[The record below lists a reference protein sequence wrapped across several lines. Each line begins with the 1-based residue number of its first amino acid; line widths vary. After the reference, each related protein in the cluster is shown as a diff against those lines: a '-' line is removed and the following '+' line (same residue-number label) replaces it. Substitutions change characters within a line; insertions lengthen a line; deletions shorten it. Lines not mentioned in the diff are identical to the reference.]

1 MRNFILRVLRNIPL
15 LLLSLVIAAGI
26 WAFATI
32 SGDPTEE
39 GRFTQG
45 VSVEVVGLPE
55 DYIITSELP
64 TTVNINV
71 LAPNSVWRRMSLER
85 TTAKA
90 VIDVTD
96 LEPGTY
102 ELPINI
108 QFDISPLKVTYYSPK
123 TVDVT
128 IEKVETRTYPIEVVE
143 TGEIATAYKAEKVA
157 LSSDTVEITGTV
169 TQLDTIDRV
178 YVTLNRNKNTETIV
192 SSLTVVAANED
203 GAAVKD
209 LTIKPDK
216 VTATQEINLRGGY
229 KILSVK
235 LSVSGEIAQGYRVDD
250 ISVDPAFVTVY
261 AADKDVLN
269 SLDSYIDTETVLLSD
284 ISYSTSRKIAL
295 KVPEGVTIVGEPSV
309 TMNVKVSAVEGTSTF
324 SNIPISAVGLEE
336 GYEAVISPMEIDVY
350 LTGPVNTLGA
360 ITNASITAMVELQDL
375 EAGSYTLTPKIEV
388 SSSEPVSVQSIMPAT
403 VAVTIQPIE
412 KDDSE

>member
-45 VSVEVVGLPE
+45 VSVEVVGLPD

-123 TVDVT
+123 TVNVT

-143 TGEIATAYKAEKVA
+143 TGDIATAYKAEPVV

-169 TQLDTIDRV
+169 TELDTIERV

-192 SSLTVVAANED
+192 SSLTVVAANAD

-229 KILSVK
+229 RILSVK

-269 SLDSYIDTETVLLSD
+269 SLDSYIDTETVLLSE
-284 ISYSTSRKIAL
+284 INYSTSRKIAL

-324 SNIPISAVGLEE
+324 SNIPVSILGLEE
-336 GYEAVISPMEIDVY
+336 GYTAVISPTEVDVY
-350 LTGPVNTLGA
+350 LTGPVNTLST
-360 ITNASITAMVELQDL
+360 ITNSNLTAVVELQDL

-388 SSSEPVSVQSIMPAT
+388 SSSETVSVQSIMPAQI
-403 VAVTIQPIE
+403 AVEIKPIGTGE
-412 KDDSE
+412 VD

>member
-192 SSLTVVAANED
+192 TSLTVVAANED
-203 GAAVKD
+203 GAAVKE

-269 SLDSYIDTETVLLSD
+269 SLDSYIDTETVLLSE

-309 TMNVKVSAVEGTSTF
+309 TMNVKVTAIEGTSTF

-336 GYEAVISPMEIDVY
+336 GYEAVISPTEIDVY

-360 ITNASITAMVELQDL
+360 ITNGNITAMVELQDL

-388 SSSEPVSVQSIMPAT
+388 SSSEAVSVQSIMPAT